1 MASNSPKRKRGFPH
15 PLDTEGPLP
24 RLLNESDLEEYDE
37 GSPRSKVARKFNDLE
52 IHGHQAHEDQ
62 DASMEQND
70 QVTIPPILSA
80 EVPGQERRFSTPMSN
95 QKPETRTNVA
105 GGPAITAKMSS
116 GPASRSTS
124 PPLAGEKSND
134 FWQDFEITG
143 HDPDDPSD
151 DGYGINGIGFKP
163 TAAIAWSRSQR
174 RKQQLSDYK
183 NREAREARQQR
194 SERRKR
200 LFDEGEDALSV
211 ESSPRK
217 AARVHFEDG

>member
-1 MASNSPKRKRGFPH
+1 MTSNSPKRKRGSPH
-15 PLDTEGPLP
+15 PLDTEGPIP
-24 RLLNESDLEEYDE
+24 RLLNESDLEEYDG
-37 GSPRSKVARKFNDLE
+37 GSPRSKVVRKFNDLE

-62 DASMEQND
+62 DASMKQND
-70 QVTIPPILSA
+70 QVTIPATLWA
-80 EVPGQERRFSTPMSN
+80 EATGQETRFSTPLSK
-95 QKPETRTNVA
+95 QKPESGTDVTR
-105 GGPAITAKMSS
+105 GLAIAATKSS
-116 GPASRSTS
+116 ETASRSKS
-124 PPLAGEKSND
+124 PPLAGEMSND

-143 HDPDDPSD
+143 HDPDDSSD

-163 TAAIAWSRSQR
+163 TAAVAWSRSQR

-217 AARVHFEDG
+217 AARVRFEDG